1 MLMKR
6 VVQVLVVT
14 LAVAL
19 LAALPGTAA
28 GARAADPA
36 SPSSSTAPRL
46 GTCYDNPDCIVKKF
60 MKNINRGKYKAASK
74 RATKRVVASGK
85 SLRRYGFKFFSFRYC
100 EPGDSALWE
109 CLAWFKRSRDGL
121 EGSMYFD
128 LEGTPG
134 YVTIVRTYVSYG
146 D

>member
-1 MLMKR
+1 MKR
-6 VVQVLVVT
+6 VVQVLVVA
-14 LAVAL
+14 LVVAL
-19 LAALPGTAA
+19 FAA
-28 GARAADPA
+28 GPGPSAGAFADSAA
-36 SPSSSTAPRL
+36 SSTAPRL
-46 GTCYDNPDCIVKKF
+46 GTCYDNPDCLVKKF

-85 SLRRYGFKFFSFRYC
+85 SLRRHGFTFSSFRSC
-100 EPGDSALWE
+100 EPGDSALWQ